1 MTFEP
6 EKLATFLEI
15 FEQSK
20 NKIRAMKG
28 CTFLELWQD
37 LDTPNVCITHSHWES
52 SEDLN
57 QYRDSELFKTT
68 WAKTKVL
75 FAAKPLAFSTHVI
88 SQTH

>member
-20 NKIRAMKG
+20 NKIRAM
-28 CTFLELWQD
+28 
-37 LDTPNVCITHSHWES
+37 
-52 SEDLN
+52 N